1 MTVLK
6 KVVRKGGIVIIAAF
20 SLSGAKKCRGL
31 DVMNYDENLIA
42 DFLGKDFKLIEH
54 FDHTYYTP
62 SGEERPYVYTL
73 FQRLNDQVK

>member
-1 MTVLK
+1 
-6 KVVRKGGIVIIAAF
+6 
-20 SLSGAKKCRGL
+20 
-31 DVMNYDENLIA
+31 MNYDENLIA